1 LKHPD
6 LQFLPEGISA
16 EDYANMPI
24 EHQKLVQ
31 QEMLKL
37 KQETEIVE
45 PDSKAKTPAKR
56 YNGLIEW
63 ILDREGHD
71 FLVDIDRAYL
81 KDKSNFT
88 WLGKKLVEE
97 LNLKEDQNLDKQVN
111 TFLRHLYKSAAPTKE
126 GLADQKYLQFL
137 QDIVDVYGIIHSRYV
152 LTPEGLA
159 KVFRKFLTGIYGT
172 CPRAFC
178 DN

>member
-1 LKHPD
+1 
-6 LQFLPEGISA
+6 
-16 EDYANMPI
+16 
-24 EHQKLVQ
+24 
-31 QEMLKL
+31 MLKL
-37 KQETEIVE
+37 KQEREALEIAE

-97 LNLKEDQNLDKQVN
+97 LNLKEDQNLDK
-111 TFLRHLYKSAAPTKE
+111 
-126 GLADQKYLQFL
+126 
-137 QDIVDVYGIIHSRYV
+137 
-152 LTPEGLA
+152 
-159 KVFRKFLTGIYGT
+159 
-172 CPRAFC
+172 
-178 DN
+178 